1 MEKTHYKLKVTMTEP
16 LLGTQTVK
24 DVAIEYLQS
33 KARDLGIDVSDEQ
46 ETLPEML
53 ERGTTVFHKLDDKPI
68 YYDYHV
74 RGFLKE
80 SGRLQN
86 GARGVK
92 NLRNKIDNMVFIR
105 PRRIALHVPSDATVE
120 YLERPLRAETAQGPR
135 VALARSEMLPL
146 GTWFECEVE
155 VLGST
160 IGEDLLRDLL
170 DYGAYKGMGQWR
182 NASYGRFTY
191 ELEKA

>member
-1 MEKTHYKLKVTMTEP
+1 MRYKLHVVTTEP

-33 KARDLGIDVSDEQ
+33 KARDAGLNVDDEN
-46 ETLPEML
+46 ETLPEMI
-53 ERGTTVFHKLDDKPI
+53 ERGTAVFHRLNGAPI

-92 NLRNKIDNMVFIR
+92 NLRNKIDNFVFVF
-105 PRRIALHVPSDATVE
+105 PRRIELHLPEGTPTEPE

-135 VALARSEMLPL
+135 VALARSEMLPA
-146 GTWFECEVE
+146 GTWFDC
-155 VLGST
+155 T
-160 IGEDLLRDLL
+160 IETVNDVISEPLLRDLL
-170 DYGAYKGMGQWR
+170 AYGRYKGFGQWR
-182 NASYGRFTY
+182 NASYGRFEY
-191 ELEKA
+191 ELTEA